1 MAKGVWIVA
10 EARDGAYRKVSFEI
24 ASAARKLA
32 DELGDEVCA
41 VLCGSGIEGKAAE
54 LGKYGVDK
62 VYVADNP
69 ALEPYTT
76 DAHAA
81 AVAKIVKEKGP
92 AILLLGASVQGK
104 DLAARLVGKLATGLA
119 TDCTGLKIEGG
130 KLIAVRPMYAGK
142 CFGEVAFEAT
152 PAMASLRPN
161 VFAIV
166 ENAKAGAVEKF
177 DPALDA
183 GQIKTK
189 VAEIAKDTSGKI
201 ELTEANII
209 VSGGRGMKGPENY
222 TMLEDLAKVLGAA
235 VGASRAAVDAGWR
248 PADGPGRPDGQD
260 RVAEPLHRL
269 RYFRRHSA
277 SGRHEL
283 LEVHRRHQ
291 QGPRGPHLPEGGLR
305 DRRRPLQGRAGSD
318 GSGEEDSCIRL
329 KSGAGL
335 PQGPAPLHHL

>member
-10 EARDGAYRKVSFEI
+10 EVRDGAYRKVSFEI

-81 AVAKIVKEKGP
+81 AVAKIVKEKDP

-104 DLAARLVGKLATGLA
+104 DLAARLVGKLAAGLA
-119 TDCTGLKIEGG
+119 TDCTDLKIEGG

-142 CFGEVAFEAT
+142 CFGEVAFEAA

-248 PADGPGRPDGQD
+248 PQTDQVGQTGKT
-260 RVAEPLHRL
+260 VAPNL
-269 RYFRRHSA
+269 YIA
-277 SGRHEL
+277 CG
-283 LEVHRRHQ
+283 
-291 QGPRGPHLPEGGLR
+291 
-305 DRRRPLQGRAGSD
+305 
-318 GSGEEDSCIRL
+318 I
-329 KSGAGL
+329 SGAIQHLAGMSSSKFIVAINKD
-335 PQGPAPLHHL
+335 PEAPIFQRADYGIVDDLFKVVPEVTAAAKKILA

>member
-10 EARDGAYRKVSFEI
+10 ELRDGAYRKVSFEI

-32 DELGDEVCA
+32 DQLGEEVGA
-41 VLCGSGIEGKAAE
+41 VVCGSGVEGKAAE

-81 AVAKIVKEKGP
+81 AVAKIVKEKDP

-104 DLAARLVGKLATGLA
+104 DLSARLAGKLATGLA
-119 TDCTGLKIEGG
+119 TDCTALRIDGG
-130 KLIAVRPMYAGK
+130 KLVAVRPMYAGK
-142 CFGEVAFEAT
+142 CFGEVMTSSFPQMAT
-152 PAMASLRPN
+152 LRPN

-166 ENAKAGAVEKF
+166 ESAKAGAVEKF

-183 GQIKTK
+183 GQLKTK
-189 VAEIAKDTSGKI
+189 VADIQKDVSGKI

-209 VSGGRGMKGPENY
+209 VSGGRGMKGPENFPI
-222 TMLEDLAKVLGAA
+222 LEELAKVLGAA

-248 PADGPGRPDGQD
+248 PQTDQVGQTGKT
-260 RVAEPLHRL
+260 VSPNLYIAC
-269 RYFRRHSA
+269 
-277 SGRHEL
+277 G
-283 LEVHRRHQ
+283 
-291 QGPRGPHLPEGGLR
+291 
-305 DRRRPLQGRAGSD
+305 
-318 GSGEEDSCIRL
+318 I
-329 KSGAGL
+329 SGAIQHLAGMSSSKFIVAVNKD
-335 PQGPAPLHHL
+335 PEAPIFQRADYGIVDDLFKVVPEMTAAAKKLLA